1 VTRSWPCSVKAAAA
15 GLIIQFI
22 SLSTGGVPKGYV
34 DPDQAGGGV
43 IVVRPEQIDMK
54 LNGRKRPVNPNGGV
68 GVDEPL
74 DPTTM
79 PPGVG
84 GIDPTQALYDPDA
97 MTFIASTD
105 VPLKVS
111 TAPIDYAQGYGPG
124 SPIPITEGGGGGDTT
139 NTSRDWP

>member
-1 VTRSWPCSVKAAAA
+1 VKKEHWKEVETHSTYSWPKHPNATP
-15 GLIIQFI
+15 G
-22 SLSTGGVPKGYV
+22 TKYV
-34 DPDQAGGGV
+34 DPDQAGGT

-54 LNGRKRPVNPNGGV
+54 LNGRKHPVNPNGGV

-74 DPTTM
+74 DPSTI

-97 MTFIASTD
+97 MTFIASGD

-111 TAPIDYAQGYGPG
+111 TAPVYYAEGHQPG
-124 SPIPITEGGGGGDTT
+124 SGLPVSEGGNPNTTRTSNTTGD
-139 NTSRDWP
+139 RP